1 VSLETQWLTMGW
13 MTVSGIILGVLLDIY
28 RVMKGRFRFRGWVVS
43 LIDLLYWT
51 VAAGLVFGLLMWS
64 NWGVLRF
71 YVFLA
76 VVLGIVL
83 YYSWMSRTMIRL
95 ISWSFRLVEWM
106 IRVVFR
112 TLYVTFWV
120 PLTYVW
126 TALGFMGGWV
136 IRLLLFLLR
145 VIRRITMADI
155 WLIRPWARYV
165 QPRINPRLNWVRSAW
180 HRITRLFSR
189 NSEKR
194 G

>member
-1 VSLETQWLTMGW
+1 VSLEAQWLTMGW
-13 MTVSGIILGVLLDIY
+13 MTASGIILGVLLDIY

-76 VVLGIVL
+76 VVLGIAL
-83 YYSWMSRTMIRL
+83 YYFWMSRTMVRLITWTIRL
-95 ISWSFRLVEWM
+95 AEWM
-106 IRVVFR
+106 IRIVFR

-120 PLTYVW
+120 PLTFAW
-126 TALGFMGGWV
+126 TALGFMGAWTL
-136 IRLLLFLLR
+136 RLLLFLLR
-145 VIRRITMADI
+145 IIRRITIADV
-155 WLIRPWARYV
+155 WLIRPWTRYV
-165 QPRINPRLNWVRSAW
+165 RPRNIPHLNWVRSAW

-189 NSEKR
+189 NREK
-194 G
+194 